1 MSVFKKSNKPRS
13 ARSQIRIKSVQGTML
28 ELPQNQFRS
37 VLEVSSINFELM
49 SETEQDALTD
59 IYQSFL
65 HSLGN
70 DIQII
75 VRVRE
80 LDMDKYIDEFKTRL
94 DHSDQ
99 AIYKKQA
106 KQYLAFIRGLVS
118 DNKVLS
124 RRFFVVI
131 PPGSLTETLEQAK
144 EHMQLQIDSVA
155 KGLSKLGMQTRVL
168 EGIELLDLFYSFY
181 SPVQAKRQPLREQT
195 IRLLQEAYL

>member
-1 MSVFKKSNKPRS
+1 MSVFKKSKKPRS
-13 ARSQIRIKSVQGTML
+13 ARSQIRIKSVQGNIL
-28 ELPQNQFRS
+28 ELPSNQYRS

-80 LDMDKYIDEFKTRL
+80 LDMEKYIDEFNNRL
-94 DHSDQ
+94 NQSDQ

-106 KQYLAFIRGLVS
+106 KQYLSFIRGLVS

-131 PPGSLTETLEQAK
+131 SPGSVAETYEQAK
-144 EHMQLQIDSVA
+144 EHLQLQIDGVA
-155 KGLSKLGMQTRVL
+155 KGLGKLGMQTSVL

-181 SPVQAKRQPLREQT
+181 SPTQAKRQPLKEQT